1 MLSVNQEI
9 VDALKKLN
17 EERPSPELARLIQSL
32 ESEIERQ
39 QKILGRLET
48 GNASVKSMITQTS
61 ETRKN
66 LNQIATD
73 SGESLKGVNTQ
84 FQQSL
89 LPQVNQT
96 LDSFAALSGKT
107 AGILNGVTPAANQ
120 LQGILDDLGT
130 ALTEAQN
137 ALDSTQVSWWT
148 LPGSSAGFPQI

>member
-1 MLSVNQEI
+1 MIFS
-9 VDALKKLN
+9 
-17 EERPSPELARLIQSL
+17 
-32 ESEIERQ
+32 
-39 QKILGRLET
+39 

-96 LDSFAALSGKT
+96 LDSFAALSGNT
-107 AGILNGVTPAANQ
+107 VIYTDARRLIVYEIIPSR
-120 LQGILDDLGT
+120 
-130 ALTEAQN
+130 ALAVIKFAQVFI
-137 ALDSTQVSWWT
+137 AVSN
-148 LPGSSAGFPQI
+148 